1 MAEEQ
6 YYTKVSFEY
15 GVENADGTQ
24 EIKNTGNFVHVS
36 MPYQHAVMLQK
47 SAILPA
53 WKMMMDAAMKLGE
66 IKAGIQENSPPGQLK
81 K

>member
-1 MAEEQ
+1 MADQ

-15 GVENADGTQ
+15 GLENADGSQ
-24 EIKNTGNFVHVS
+24 EVKNTGNFVHVS
-36 MPYQHAVMLQK
+36 MPYEHAVMLQDR
-47 SAILPA
+47 AILPA
-53 WKMMMDAAMKLGE
+53 WKLMMDNAMELGK